1 MTNQNLTPKEC
12 SLLNE
17 LKGQEQLCIDKYRRA
32 AGTAVDGQL
41 KGLFSHIADIEQQHL
56 DTLTGIENGAVPQPN
71 AAAGS
76 AAMPT
81 FTAVYD
87 TADTP
92 DKQNDCYLCTDAL
105 TTEKHASG
113 LYDTSVFEFRD
124 ENIRKALNHIQG
136 EEQGHGKMIYDY
148 MAANHMYS

>member
-1 MTNQNLTPKEC
+1 MNAKLTPKEC
-12 SLLNE
+12 SMLNE

-32 AGTAVDGQL
+32 SDCAVDGQL

-56 DTLTGIENGAVPQPN
+56 DTLTRIENGSVSAP
-71 AAAGS
+71 AAGGNKAS
-76 AAMPT
+76 PT
-81 FTAVYD
+81 FTEIYSSAE
-87 TADTP
+87 TP
-92 DKQNDCYLCTDAL
+92 DKKNDCYLCTDML
-105 TTEKHASG
+105 TTEKHASS

-124 ENIRKALNHIQG
+124 ENIRQTLNHIQG

>member
-1 MTNQNLTPKEC
+1 MNANLTPKEC
-12 SLLNE
+12 SMLNE

-32 AGTAVDGQL
+32 SDCAVDGQL

-56 DTLTGIENGAVPQPN
+56 DTLTRIENGSVPAP
-71 AAAGS
+71 AAGGGKTT
-76 AAMPT
+76 PT
-81 FTAVYD
+81 FTEIYSSAE
-87 TADTP
+87 TP
-92 DKQNDCYLCTDAL
+92 DKKNDCYLCTDML
-105 TTEKHASG
+105 TTEKHASS

-124 ENIRKALNHIQG
+124 ENIRQTLNHIQG